1 MISGGSTTQNEPA
14 EVEIQQVIQRAFYNM
29 DPRKKK
35 KGDLLSCQGIQPG
48 KVQIDR
54 TKKID

>member
-1 MISGGSTTQNEPA
+1 MSGGSTNQNEPQ
-14 EVEIQQVIQRAFYNM
+14 EVEIQQVIQRAFYKM
-29 DPRKKK
+29 DPRKNIC
-35 KGDLLSCQGIQPG
+35 DLLSCQGIQPG